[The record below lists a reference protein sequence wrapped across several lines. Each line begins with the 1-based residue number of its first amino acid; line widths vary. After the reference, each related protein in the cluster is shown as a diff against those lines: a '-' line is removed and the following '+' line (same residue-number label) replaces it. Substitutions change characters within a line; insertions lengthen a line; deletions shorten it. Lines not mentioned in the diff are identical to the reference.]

1 MKKGMG
7 GLNISNPVNTAET
20 LYNTSREATSILVQ
34 SIKGLTQFSFY
45 DHLQQV
51 LLPKSNSVS
60 HSQEIHD
67 TNYNLVYNNA
77 EPIRQRIIKRNRSS
91 LSAWLT
97 ALPIMR
103 DNFNL
108 TPIEF
113 RDALCLRY
121 SKPLLQMP
129 PNCDG

>member
-1 MKKGMG
+1 MLGHDSSAEECILYSLPARMG
-7 GLNISNPVNTAET
+7 GLNVSNPVNTAET

-34 SIKGLTQFSFY
+34 SIKGLTQFSF
-45 DHLQQV
+45 LQQV
-51 LLPKSNSVS
+51 ILPKSNSAL

-97 ALPIMR
+97 ALPVMR

-108 TPIEF
+108 TLIEF
-113 RDALCLRY
+113 RDALCL
-121 SKPLLQMP
+121 
-129 PNCDG
+129 